1 MSVEVSFFIWGA
13 SLNQTSVEDSHFNH
27 LEGILHPDKWVHQ
40 KHKSSFSNSGHQH
53 SYGTL
58 FDRYEI
64 LKGLTTDDKLHIMGD
79 LITKMDVDGDAE
91 IEPSEL
97 ATWIHYVEQTR

>member
-1 MSVEVSFFIWGA
+1 MHRFLFSS
-13 SLNQTSVEDSHFNH
+13 NH
-27 LEGILHPDKWVHQ
+27 WH
-40 KHKSSFSNSGHQH
+40 N
-53 SYGTL
+53 YRTL

-79 LITKMDVDGDAE
+79 LITKMDVDGDTE

-97 ATWIHYVEQTR
+97 ATWIHYVEQTRLIFITSFFNLNF